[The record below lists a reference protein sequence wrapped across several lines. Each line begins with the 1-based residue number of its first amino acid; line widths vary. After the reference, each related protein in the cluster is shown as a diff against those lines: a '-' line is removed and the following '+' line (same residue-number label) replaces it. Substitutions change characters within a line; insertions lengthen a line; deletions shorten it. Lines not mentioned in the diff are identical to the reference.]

1 MQDTEHVQ
9 QEPVNQQQAASARA
23 AEEPIA
29 VPQQEQTTATA
40 AEGGEG
46 AAPLPAEPVAP
57 AFDQPLI
64 PVEPLVEHPIE
75 AEVSPAVD
83 QSAREEAY
91 HAPAVQPAMQ
101 EDPIYA
107 EQRLDAQQADAAQM
121 QADVPQSV
129 PYAGHDQAEQP
140 QPAVRHRAVTRTQP
154 SRRPYTARPSVR
166 NTARGNEDIP
176 HRRSVGGKKRAEANP
191 RPAARPH
198 VENGREVTA
207 ADHAGKLTPKLIIEL
222 AAPHTWAASTMPV
235 LLAVCLSVA
244 DTSVLSISTSIILL
258 AICILMQSAVNTIN
272 DYFDYVK
279 GADTAENQDDPTDAV
294 LVYND
299 IDPTKARNL
308 AIAFLAAAFALGIVI
323 IVRAG
328 WIPLVIALIGAVIVF
343 LYSGGRTPISYL
355 PIGEIVS
362 GVTMGGLIPLAC
374 YQALTLD
381 LNWAVLLYSVPLII
395 GIALIM
401 FTNNTCDIE
410 KDIEAKRRTLPVV
423 LGRETAVNLYRALMI
438 IWMAAIAVLVLYG
451 YLRGWY
457 CLLFMVAGY
466 GPIAGIFRNPFTA
479 QTRAAGMSQITAA
492 NVILGMSYALCLL
505 LSAAAFPVL

>member
-1 MQDTEHVQ
+1 MTDERQEDTTRPQ
-9 QEPVNQQQAASARA
+9 ATPASGSQEPPASPQVQPQQSVVRETGA
-23 AEEPIA
+23 AEE
-29 VPQQEQTTATA
+29 
-40 AEGGEG
+40 
-46 AAPLPAEPVAP
+46 AAPSSEQPVAP
-57 AFDQPLI
+57 VVEQPLI
-64 PVEPLVEHPIE
+64 PVEPLVEEPIE

-83 QSAREEAY
+83 RSPREAASN
-91 HAPAVQPAMQ
+91 APDVQPVIH

-107 EQRLDAQQADAAQM
+107 EQRLDAQQADTAQM
-121 QADVPQSV
+121 QADVPQSA
-129 PYAGHDQAEQP
+129 PDTHQQYANGA
-140 QPAVRHRAVTRTQP
+140 QPAVRHSAVTRTQP

-166 NTARGNEDIP
+166 SAPQEADNGPQRRTVRGQ
-176 HRRSVGGKKRAEANP
+176 KRANP
-191 RPAARPH
+191 KQRAARPH
-198 VENGREVTA
+198 IKDGKEVS
-207 ADHAGKLTPKLIIEL
+207 DSSYSGKLTPKLMLEL

-235 LLAVCLSVA
+235 LVAVCLSVA
-244 DTSVLSISTSIILL
+244 DTSVLSLGTSVILL

-279 GADTAENQDDPTDAV
+279 GADTAENQADPTDAV

-299 IDPTKARNL
+299 IDPRQARNL
-308 AIAFLAAAFALGIVI
+308 AIAFLVVAFALGIFI

-328 WIPLVIALIGAVIVF
+328 WIPLIIALIGAVIVV

-362 GVTMGGLIPLAC
+362 DVTMGGLIPLAC

-381 LNWAVLLYSVPLII
+381 LNWSVLLYSVPLMI

-410 KDIEAKRRTLPVV
+410 KDIEAERRTLPVI
-423 LGRETAVNLYRALMI
+423 LGRETAVSLYRALMI

-451 YLRGWY
+451 YVRGWY

-479 QTRAAGMSQITAA
+479 NTRAAGMSQITAA
-492 NVILGMSYALCLL
+492 NVILGMAYALCLL
-505 LSAAAFPVL
+505 LSGAAFPVL

>member
-1 MQDTEHVQ
+1 M
-9 QEPVNQQQAASARA
+9 
-23 AEEPIA
+23 
-29 VPQQEQTTATA
+29 
-40 AEGGEG
+40 
-46 AAPLPAEPVAP
+46 APSSEEPVAP
-57 AFDQPLI
+57 AFEQPLI
-64 PVEPLVEHPIE
+64 PVEPLVEQPIE

-83 QSAREEAY
+83 RSPREEASD
-91 HAPAVQPAMQ
+91 APAVQPVIH

-121 QADVPQSV
+121 QADVPQSI
-129 PYAGHDQAEQP
+129 PDTRRQYANGA
-140 QPAVRHRAVTRTQP
+140 QPAVRHSAVTRTQP

-166 NTARGNEDIP
+166 SAAQDADNGPQRRTVRGQ
-176 HRRSVGGKKRAEANP
+176 KRANP
-191 RPAARPH
+191 KQRAARPH
-198 VENGREVTA
+198 IEDGKEVSDSA
-207 ADHAGKLTPKLIIEL
+207 YAGKLTPKLILEL

-244 DTSVLSISTSIILL
+244 DTSVLSLSTSVILL

-279 GADTAENQDDPTDAV
+279 GTDTAENQADPTDAV

-299 IDPTKARNL
+299 IDPRQARNL
-308 AIAFLAAAFALGIVI
+308 AIAFLVAAFALGIFI

-381 LNWAVLLYSVPLII
+381 LNWSALLYSIPLMI

-410 KDIEAKRRTLPVV
+410 KDIEAERKTLPVV

-451 YLRGWY
+451 YVRGWY

-466 GPIAGIFRNPFTA
+466 GPIAGIFPQSVHRGDARCGYVPDHGRECDFGYGVCTVLA
-479 QTRAAGMSQITAA
+479 VERRRIPRAVDATNTMPI
-492 NVILGMSYALCLL
+492 
-505 LSAAAFPVL
+505 